1 MATNDDDDV
10 FRPTDEASI
19 ALLRGLRTKTIVD
32 RSFIHR
38 ADVCSAAPEE
48 LVADLQ
54 PVPGT
59 DATEDGYNS
68 VWYIYCPKRYK
79 NTRGN
84 ASGHRQR
91 ALEVDAKMRW
101 HSETGPKPVQ
111 GVPGATFCNLSY
123 GRKEKDGA
131 SGRQRLDRMG
141 WCMTEFDDTQG
152 GGGDHVLCRLHRSS
166 SSLAKKKYSKSS
178 SSSSKRKAAGDHPEA
193 PPIKL
198 IHDDVE
204 QVQQEPA
211 ASFFPDA
218 YPTMP
223 CYGYGPPQGVDP
235 VTMIGGEEE
244 YGVQQPHVEPE
255 YGGEFN
261 FDELLNIDE
270 QEQQVQMQDPAAFFT
285 NADPTMPC
293 YGYGPPEGVNPVT
306 MVGGEEERGVQQ
318 PQVELEAEHVD
329 GGEFNVEE
337 LLNMEEFTNAY
348 PTTTTMPSYVHGG
361 PQGVDYPAM
370 FGGEEEHGVGVQQP
384 HVESEAEHGG
394 DLGGFNLEELLNKD
408 DWNSFLKMLQAEG
421 EQGQQQQQPCAEP
434 EPEPEQGGG
443 IVISRDLLYAC

>member
-1 MATNDDDDV
+1 MVANDDHV
-10 FRPTDEASI
+10 RPTDEASVE
-19 ALLRGLRTKTIVD
+19 LLRGLRAKTVN

-59 DATEDGYNS
+59 DVTEDGYNS

-79 NTRGN
+79 NTRGK

-91 ALEVDAKMRW
+91 AVEPDGSKMCW
-101 HSETGPKPVQ
+101 HSEAGPKPVP
-111 GVPGATFCNLSY
+111 GVPGATFCNFSY
-123 GRKEKDGA
+123 GRKEKEGA

-152 GGGDHVLCRLHRSS
+152 GGGDHVLCRVHRSS
-166 SSLAKKKYSKSS
+166 SSLAKRKFKS

-193 PPIKL
+193 PPTKL
-198 IHDDVE
+198 IHDE
-204 QVQQEPA
+204 QVQVQQNPA
-211 ASFFPDA
+211 AFFTNA

-223 CYGYGPPQGVDP
+223 CYGYGPPQGVDA
-235 VTMIGGEEE
+235 VTMVGGEEE
-244 YGVQQPHVEPE
+244 HGVQQPRVESE

-270 QEQQVQMQDPAAFFT
+270 QVQMHDPAAFLI
-285 NADPTMPC
+285 NAYPTMPC
-293 YGYGPPEGVNPVT
+293 YGYGPPEDVDPVT

-318 PQVELEAEHVD
+318 PRVELEAEHVD

-337 LLNMEEFTNAY
+337 LLNMEEFTNGY
-348 PTTTTMPSYVHGG
+348 PKTTMPSYGHGG
-361 PQGVDYPAM
+361 PQSVDPVMM
-370 FGGEEEHGVGVQQP
+370 FGGEEEEHGVQQP
-384 HVESEAEHGG
+384 RVESEAKHGG
-394 DLGGFNLEELLNKD
+394 NLGGFNLEELLNTD
-408 DWNSFLKMLQAEG
+408 DWKGFLQMLQAEV
-421 EQGQQQQQPCAEP
+421 EQGQQQPCA
-434 EPEPEQGGG
+434 EPEQGGG
-443 IVISRDLLYAC
+443 IVISGGLLYAC

>member
-38 ADVCSAAPEE
+38 ADVFSAAPEE

-178 SSSSKRKAAGDHPEA
+178 SKRKAAGDHPEA

-244 YGVQQPHVEPE
+244 YGVQQPRVEPD

-261 FDELLNIDE
+261 SDELLNIDE
-270 QEQQVQMQDPAAFFT
+270 QVQMQDPAAFFT
-285 NADPTMPC
+285 NGYPTIPAC
-293 YGYGPPEGVNPVT
+293 YG
-306 MVGGEEERGVQQ
+306 
-318 PQVELEAEHVD
+318 
-329 GGEFNVEE
+329 
-337 LLNMEEFTNAY
+337 
-348 PTTTTMPSYVHGG
+348 HGG
-361 PQGVDYPAM
+361 PQGVDPVT
-370 FGGEEEHGVGVQQP
+370 FGD
-384 HVESEAEHGG
+384 VEPEHGG
-394 DLGGFNLEELLNKD
+394 DLGVFNFQDLLKTDEWKDFEE
-408 DWNSFLKMLQAEG
+408 FLAAG
-421 EQGQQQQQPCAEP
+421 EQGLHCSSHAPSSLSQSQDMFLSANH
-434 EPEPEQGGG
+434 
-443 IVISRDLLYAC
+443 VHVA